1 MDFIRQ
7 SKRISSKR
15 FWQCSATERF
25 LLLRKTSSSGLCLIK
40 YQGSGAV
47 FSWLN
52 CLVSCQTWREHFQV
66 IKCTIQGLEN
76 MGKCELGCSCA
87 TKLCLARIL
96 LARITNKPSL
106 NTLRTT
112 NQYWDASI
120 KLYELNSTDLCM
132 LNTVKLK
139 KIVKKAGILK
149 NVRMMSQTE
158 MMKLTSI
165 SRMEDLEWYIDDF
178 HGPFFMALYGS
189 KYS

>member
-1 MDFIRQ
+1 MDFVRQ

-76 MGKCELGCSCA
+76 V
-87 TKLCLARIL
+87 
-96 LARITNKPSL
+96 
-106 NTLRTT
+106 
-112 NQYWDASI
+112 SI